1 MAKKS
6 IAHFPGFLNLVLIL
20 ITIHLIMEK
29 IKKVYNRSPREN
41 GNIPRENRIIF
52 EIWGYNPVLYQFS
65 IKVGYP
71 DRILI
76 ATYCSG
82 SKMAK
87 MIPALFFTG

>member
-20 ITIHLIMEK
+20 ITSHLIMEK
-29 IKKVYNRSPREN
+29 IKKVYSKSPREN
-41 GNIPRENRIIF
+41 GNIPRENRIIL
-52 EIWGYNPVLYQFS
+52 EIKGYNPLLYQFS

-71 DRILI
+71 EMILI

-82 SKMAK
+82 REMAK